1 MKPPREGAQDDDGDG
16 QTQTTQTTQTT
27 QVRDPDSS
35 AMEVAVTDGAPAEAR
50 EANGGGDDLVAGLA
64 PDDDI
69 AGLNDD
75 DGDVAGLA
83 PDETAGLPKS
93 GSNPGLKVSF
103 ASAVRK

>member
-1 MKPPREGAQDDDGDG
+1 VADGAPEAL
-16 QTQTTQTTQTT
+16 
-27 QVRDPDSS
+27 R
-35 AMEVAVTDGAPAEAR
+35 DGAPAEAR
-50 EANGGGDDLVAGLA
+50 EADGAVAADARETDGGGDDLVAGLA

-75 DGDVAGLA
+75 DGDIAGLA

>member
-1 MKPPREGAQDDDGDG
+1 MKAHRTTTAMDRHRRRRM
-16 QTQTTQTTQTT
+16 TQ
-27 QVRDPDSS
+27 SS
-35 AMEVAVTDGAPAEAR
+35 AIEVIVTDGAPAEALGDGAVAADAR
-50 EANGGGDDLVAGLA
+50 EADDGGDDLDAGLA

>member
-1 MKPPREGAQDDDGDG
+1 M
-16 QTQTTQTTQTT
+16 
-27 QVRDPDSS
+27 
-35 AMEVAVTDGAPAEAR
+35 TDGAPAEALGGGAVAADAR
-50 EANGGGDDLVAGLA
+50 EADDGDDLDAGLA

-83 PDETAGLPKS
+83 PDESAGLPKS